1 MEKITLIVNA
11 AKEFELN
18 AFKQKLEQLG
28 ALELADVLIVSY
40 KKTEAFISSGYAVF
54 DVEDHDDV
62 SFTQLLNAV
71 KNDQF
76 LFFDPE
82 LNYPMD
88 FFTQILKPEE
98 KKTETE
104 PQSLWKE
111 SLIALQQSRYGLCE
125 RKVNKTQDF
134 SFLNAQVLFNKKEI
148 ETLNT
153 DKLSVHPESGIELY
167 KYADKKKLKLK
178 QYRPKKKKTIYL
190 THFREVLA
198 LCQNQA
204 QKEFKLF
211 PAIFVLFFVVF
222 GIGAAFQPLMLLV
235 FLLGMSAYLLAIV
248 LEAFGLST
256 IKKNG
261 GLVPVL
267 LILFPFIH
275 LVYGLECWMAKF
287 KKKS

>member
-28 ALELADVLIVSY
+28 AMEHVDVLIVSY
-40 KKTEAFISSGYAVF
+40 KKTEAFISSGYTVF
-54 DVEDHDDV
+54 AVEDHDDL
-62 SFTQLLNAV
+62 SFTQLLDEV
-71 KNDQF
+71 KTEQF

-98 KKTETE
+98 KKAEVE
-104 PQSLWKE
+104 AQSLWKE
-111 SLIALQQSRYGLCE
+111 SLIAIQQSRYGLCE
-125 RKVNKTQDF
+125 RKTKTTKDYAY
-134 SFLNAQVLFNKKEI
+134 LNSTVIFNKKEVAG
-148 ETLNT
+148 LNT
-153 DKLSVHPESGIELY
+153 DKLIVHAESGLELY

-178 QYRPKKKKTIYL
+178 QYRPKKQKIIYL

-198 LCQNQA
+198 HCQQQA

-211 PAIFVLFFVVF
+211 PALFVLFFVVF